1 MSIKQPKFYEKQPE
15 SQIKGMASRKKG
27 FDVIDAEELYH
38 QLYNPYFE
46 SWKLKKAKY
55 VNYDKI

>member
-1 MSIKQPKFYEKQPE
+1 
-15 SQIKGMASRKKG
+15 MASRKKG

-38 QLYNPYFE
+38 QLYNPYYE
-46 SWKLKKAKY
+46 SWKSKKAKY